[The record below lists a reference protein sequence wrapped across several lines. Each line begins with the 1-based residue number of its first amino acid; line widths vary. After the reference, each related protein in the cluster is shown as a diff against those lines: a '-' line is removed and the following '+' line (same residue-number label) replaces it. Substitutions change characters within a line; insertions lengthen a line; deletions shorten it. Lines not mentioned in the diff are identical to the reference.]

1 MPRLDV
7 TVAGEL
13 NLDLILY
20 GLPRRRAAEREYLAS
35 GMALTLGS
43 SSAIFAHNLACLGNR
58 VGFVSRTGQDPF
70 GQQARAALAAAGVD
84 VSRVRTA
91 PSPPAGLTVILAQKS
106 GREILTFPG
115 AISELRWEDL
125 DLAYLERG
133 RHFHLS
139 SFYLHR
145 RLRPDLPRLFAHLRR
160 AGLTTSLDTNDDP
173 EDCWNGGLGRVL
185 PYLDILF
192 LNQKEA
198 TRLRPIWAG
207 PRAPGG
213 LLVVIKRGA
222 RGAIACRGACRGG
235 GRHLRQAPGKW
246 SAPAVRAPLV
256 DAVGA
261 GDSFDAGFIHQFI
274 RGADVPACLALANRA
289 GALSVTRPGGTA
301 AFRDPALLRRLLRA
315 G

>member
-35 GMALTLGS
+35 GMGLTLGS
-43 SSAIFAHNLACLGNR
+43 SAAIFAHNLARLGNR
-58 VGFVSRTGQDPF
+58 AGFVSRIGDDLL

-91 PSPPAGLTVILAQKS
+91 PSPPTGLTVILAQER

-115 AISELRWEDL
+115 AISELRWKDL

-133 RHFHLS
+133 RHFHMS
-139 SFYLHR
+139 SFFLQR
-145 RLRPDLPRLFAHLRR
+145 RLRPYLPRLFARLRR

-173 EDCWNGGLGRVL
+173 EDRWDGGLRRVL
-185 PYLDILF
+185 PHLDILF

-198 TRLRPIWAG
+198 ARLRPIWAG
-207 PRAPGG
+207 ARAPSG

-222 RGAIACRGACRGG
+222 RGAMACRGAGCA
-235 GRHLRQAPGKW
+235 GRPRESW
-246 SAPAVRAPLV
+246 SAAGARAKVV
-256 DAVGA
+256 DRVGA
-261 GDSFDAGFIHQFI
+261 GDSFDAGFVHQFI
-274 RGADVPACLALANRA
+274 RGADVPACLAFANRA
-289 GALSVTRPGGTA
+289 GALSVTRPGGIA
-301 AFRDPALLRRLLRA
+301 AFRDPALLRRLVRA
-315 G
+315 